1 MADVDKY
8 LAKILSAVYGEEVRG
23 SIHDAIQ
30 VMNVEATEAYDTA
43 VTAKDSAAASAAAAK
58 TSEDNAKVSETN
70 AKTSED
76 NAKES
81 EDNAKESEDNA
92 KVSETNA
99 KTSEDNSLEAR
110 QYISNIIQGFD
121 NRVDAGKQTIDDWT
135 ASKETVIAEFA
146 SDTIEQMTQL
156 KNDAAASATSAA
168 NSEDSA
174 ALSSQS
180 AASSVTAAR
189 DYMAGAESAANEA
202 EDHATTATN
211 QALAAA
217 ESARKAQQALEQL
230 ERALIAKGTIVFEDL
245 PITGMQTGW
254 MYNISNAFT
263 TDSRFKDG
271 SGIRYNA
278 GNNIYYTED
287 GYWDVLASESSIV
300 VVDSVLDEESQNPIQ
315 NGTVTK
321 ELAKVSGLPVGSI
334 TGYSGTTAPAGYE
347 IYDAATSKWD
357 DIWKQIGT
365 NELIERDARISSDE
379 LIYDCTYV
387 VYSPILHLCNVNF
400 DGLDI
405 TITAPGD
412 YDIMHDLPK
421 PLTYDFSQGGP
432 FEYDQSQRA
441 VLMDRYTGVS
451 YMVYITGNGNLRI
464 NAVRAEANSTLQLV
478 GSLTYVYSEFE
489 EV

>member
-8 LAKILSAVYGEEVRG
+8 LAQILSAIYGEEVRG

-30 VMNVEATEAYDTA
+30 AMNTEATEAYETA

-76 NAKES
+76 N
-81 EDNAKESEDNA
+81 
-92 KVSETNA
+92 
-99 KTSEDNSLEAR
+99 SLEAR

-121 NRVDAGKQTIDDWT
+121 DRVDAGKQTIDNWT

-156 KNDAAASATSAA
+156 KDSAAASATSAA
-168 NSEDSA
+168 DSEYSASVSSQNA
-174 ALSSQS
+174 ALAVDS
-180 AASSVTAAR
+180 AR
-189 DYMAGAESAANEA
+189 DYKAGAESAANEA
-202 EDHATTATN
+202 EDHATTATS

-271 SGIRYNA
+271 SGIKYNP
-278 GNNIYYTED
+278 GNNVYYTED

-300 VVDSVLDEESQNPIQ
+300 VVDSVLNEESQNPIQ

-321 ELAKVSGLPVGSI
+321 ELAKVSGLPAGSI

-347 IYDAATSKWD
+347 IYDASTSKWY
-357 DIWKQIGT
+357 DIWKQIMS
-365 NELIERDARISSDE
+365 NDLAKCDARVNGGE
-379 LIYDCTYV
+379 QIYDSAYV
-387 VYSPILHLCNVNF
+387 VYSPMLHLCNITLDN
-400 DGLDI
+400 LDI
-405 TITAPGD
+405 TVTAPGW
-412 YDIMHDLPK
+412 YDLMHDMPK
-421 PLTYDFSQGGP
+421 SLQHDYEQGGP
-432 FEYDQSQRA
+432 FDYDVTA
-441 VLMDRYTGVS
+441 CGTAIDRL
-451 YMVYITGNGNLRI
+451 TGNSYVIYVTSDGTLQI
-464 NAVRAEANSTLQLV
+464 NASRAGANSTLNLC
-478 GSLTYVYSEFE
+478 GSITYVYSEFE

>member
-30 VMNVEATEAYDTA
+30 AMNVEATEAYDAA
-43 VTAKDSAAASAAAAK
+43 VNAKDSAAASAAAAK
-58 TSEDNAKVSETN
+58 TSEDNAKI
-70 AKTSED
+70 
-76 NAKES
+76 
-81 EDNAKESEDNA
+81 SEDNA

-99 KTSEDNSLEAR
+99 KTSENNAKTSEDNAKASETNAKTSEDNSLEAK
-110 QYISNIIQGFD
+110 QYISDIIHGFD

-146 SDTIEQMTQL
+146 SDTIEQMTEL

-168 NSEDSA
+168 SSEDSA

-180 AASSVTAAR
+180 AAGAVTAAR

-202 EDHATTATN
+202 EDYATTATN

-278 GNNIYYTED
+278 GNNVYYTED

-365 NELIERDARISSDE
+365 NELIKRDARISSDE
-379 LIYDCTYV
+379 QTYDCAYV
-387 VYSPILHLCNVNF
+387 VYSPILHLCSINFNGMDINVV
-400 DGLDI
+400 
-405 TITAPGD
+405 APGW
-412 YDIMHDLPK
+412 YDLMRDLPK
-421 PLTYDFSQGGP
+421 PLTYDYSQGGP
-432 FEYDQSQRA
+432 FEYDMSQ
-441 VLMDRYTGVS
+441 VGVVIDTRTNNS
-451 YMVYITGNGNLRI
+451 YGIYLLGDGGLRI
-464 NAVRAEANSTLQLV
+464 NASQAEGNSTLVLE